1 MLSVVIPVL
10 NEAPNLRDLLQE
22 VTAALESE
30 MPFEILLVDDASS
43 DDTAELTPALMAE
56 FPTLRVLR
64 HHRRCGQSAG
74 LRTGI
79 RAATYPWIATLDG
92 DGQNNPA
99 DLPKLWAARP
109 AEAMRATDA
118 IASGQQAALPKWMA
132 IGHRVDRR
140 DTGAKRFASR
150 FANGLRRR
158 ALKDDTPDTGC
169 GIKIFPRELFLQLPW
184 FSHIHRFLPALIR
197 RAGGTSVSIPVSH
210 RQRTRGQSKYGVFDR
225 AWVGIWDLMGVMW
238 LLRRNAEPQ
247 VEEIAPR

>member
-22 VTAALESE
+22 TVAALE
-30 MPFEILLVDDASS
+30 PITTFEIILVDDFST
-43 DDTAELTPALMAE
+43 DETVEMTLALLAE
-56 FPTLRVLR
+56 FPMLRMLR
-64 HHRRCGQSAG
+64 HDRPSGQSAG

-79 RAATYPWIATLDG
+79 RAASYPWIATLDG

-109 AEAMRATDA
+109 AEA
-118 IASGQQAALPKWMA
+118 SKWMA

-197 RAGGTSVSIPVSH
+197 RADGTSVSIPVSH
-210 RQRTRGQSKYGVFDR
+210 RERTRGQSKYGVWDR

-247 VEEIAPR
+247 VDEVSPVDLSRPVPEQESVAR